1 MKIFEVTSAQDK
13 LNLLRLIMDN
23 TWTALRQE
31 AEAEAKRNAVK
42 KIPKPKA
49 ARIPAPKAPAKAPVV
64 KPLPKPV
71 PPTQIPANQ
80 RMLNTAK
87 PLVSQLTPTE
97 REELAK
103 ATATQMGITA
113 Q

>member
-1 MKIFEVTSAQDK
+1 MKMFEVTSAKDK
-13 LNLLRLIMDN
+13 LDLLRLIMDN
-23 TWTALRQE
+23 TWTAMRQE

-49 ARIPAPKAPAKAPVV
+49 ARIPAPKAPVV

-71 PPTQIPANQ
+71 PSTQTPANQ